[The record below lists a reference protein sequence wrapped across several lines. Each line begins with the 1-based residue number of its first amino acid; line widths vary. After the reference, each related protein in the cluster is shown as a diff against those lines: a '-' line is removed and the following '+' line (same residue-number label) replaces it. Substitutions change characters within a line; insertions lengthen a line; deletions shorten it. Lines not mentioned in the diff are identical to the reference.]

1 MSGVFINQLFQTVRL
16 KKLSYKQKVTTSA
29 CLDRGMAPRR
39 GGRRSFSLSDSDHS
53 EGEQSLLTLNAP
65 RRQSLGFGVTH
76 CPLPYVREEEEENED
91 KDEQEG
97 EGGNESRCESES
109 AAEVRGEEGYWAW
122 LVVFSS
128 FICLCVLDGVSYT
141 FGMFLQPLTDDLGI
155 PLGATSMVGSLQV
168 GRQHCFL

>member
-1 MSGVFINQLFQTVRL
+1 
-16 KKLSYKQKVTTSA
+16 
-29 CLDRGMAPRR
+29 MAPRR
-39 GGRRSFSLSDSDHS
+39 GGRRSFSLSDSDLS

-76 CPLPYVREEEEENED
+76 CPLPYVCEEEEE
-91 KDEQEG
+91 DEEEEEG
-97 EGGNESRCESES
+97 EGLSESRCESES
-109 AAEVRGEEGYWAW
+109 AAEVRRGEEGYWAW

-168 GRQHCFL
+168 GRQPCVLIVHEEPRLL